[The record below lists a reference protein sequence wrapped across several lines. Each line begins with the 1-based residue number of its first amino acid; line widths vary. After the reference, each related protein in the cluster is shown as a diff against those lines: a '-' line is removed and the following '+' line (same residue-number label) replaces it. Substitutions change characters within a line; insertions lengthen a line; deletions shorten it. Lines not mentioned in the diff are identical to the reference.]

1 MEENMRK
8 KVLRVTSYFLVLV
21 LSLSALY
28 FLPAWI
34 ERIRHNGQDA
44 MSRRMSETL
53 FAAPSGTV
61 AGNAGLSDPDNV
73 GVIREKFENEV
84 LYPVPADEEV
94 DHIIDVTG
102 FSFEE
107 QRYEAKANDHYDD
120 TVALQR
126 ALDLAASL
134 PETDKKKIKLPKG
147 DLDVMEGANDKDV
160 TYGLVIRDIKNLFI
174 EGDDTM
180 IYLHGDLKG
189 IYVADCENFGMQNIS
204 FDLARTPF
212 SMGKVESCDVE
223 GKTIVV
229 KVKDNYPIDSEM
241 VLREYLEYDETGKV
255 RSGANL
261 RYQQNDDNDF
271 DHYTVNGQE
280 VTIVFKNP
288 ISFAPK
294 GTDVVL
300 SHAMYGMDMMTVE
313 RTKTST
319 FESINVYSVAG
330 MGIRGYSCEDMYFN
344 RFNVMLKPG
353 TDRRMTAT
361 ADCMH
366 FIDCFGDLQ
375 ITNGLYENSHD
386 DALNVHGHYMKVNEM
401 DQEANTMLVSKINYD
416 FPPHAGDTVEIYSD
430 STIELKATL
439 KIESIVH
446 NEQDKYEI
454 VYSGEDDF
462 QFAGDEILASTTR
475 SPELVYKNNIVRNKR
490 NRAIIFQVRDS
501 EISNNSFANIVHG
514 SISIMTMTSSF
525 NESMGPRNCVIKNN
539 KFLGNNA
546 ENGLR
551 GDIEATAYNNAL
563 TFVDTMVFSQI
574 DITNNFIAYTGR
586 AAMYLNNLED
596 SKIEYNLFYNPAVNF
611 IGVTDPPPQYNCAI
625 ALESTE
631 QLSVSYNYNVMDDAI
646 SSFKGIYVNVTGT
659 SLDETEIK
667 GNGGALSLGEQQSKP
682 AVTYEIASSSAD
694 IVVDGNPSEWEEI
707 GTDVAIQ
714 AVTDVDSKDLT
725 GDAERESH
733 FKVNYIKALYQEDGI
748 YFAFDIN
755 DDDMVWLSDSWYTAD
770 YVEIFMSTN
779 TTSKNPLS
787 TVKLD
792 SAYSSM
798 QYVMLPQTVGGP
810 RLDAKRTSD
819 DILNAKDKIV
829 SKMLLKEDGS
839 GYRGEGFIPFSL
851 SENLAAAKAN
861 GQDIAISFVFSDT
874 GASRLRAQAS
884 TVQHPVE
891 MNKFVPI
898 RMSKFRFATK

>member
-1 MEENMRK
+1 MSK
-8 KVLRVTSYFLVLV
+8 KVVWGASCFLVLV
-21 LSLSALY
+21 LLLSLMNFSSMWGGLSG
-28 FLPAWI
+28 L
-34 ERIRHNGQDA
+34 ETQRRISQNL
-44 MSRRMSETL
+44 SETL
-53 FAAPSGTV
+53 FASDTNSDGADSGLT
-61 AGNAGLSDPDNV
+61 DPDNV
-73 GVIREKFENEV
+73 GVIREKFENEI
-84 LYPVPADEEV
+84 LYPVPEDAEV
-94 DHIIDVTG
+94 EHIIDATN
-102 FSFEE
+102 FSFDG
-107 QRYEAKANDHYDD
+107 QTYKVVADDCYDD
-120 TVALQR
+120 TVALQC
-126 ALDLAASL
+126 AVDFAASF
-134 PETDKKKIKLPKG
+134 PETDVKKIKLPKG
-147 DLDVMEGANDKDV
+147 SIDVMEGANAKDV
-160 TYGLVIRDIKNLFI
+160 TYGLVIKDIQNLYI
-174 EGDDTM
+174 EGDETI
-180 IYLHGDLKG
+180 IYLHGDIKG

-212 SMGKVESCDVE
+212 SMGKVESCDVDS
-223 GKTIVV
+223 KTIVV
-229 KVKDNYPIDSEM
+229 NVNDNYPIDSEM
-241 VLREYLEYDETGKV
+241 VLREYLEYDETGKI
-255 RSGANL
+255 RAGANL
-261 RYQQNDDNDF
+261 RYQQNEDNDF

-280 VTIVFKNP
+280 VTIVFKNA
-288 ISFAPK
+288 ITFAPK

-300 SHAMYGMDMMTVE
+300 SHAMYGMDMITVE

-319 FESINVYSVAG
+319 FENINIYSVAG

-366 FIDCFGDLQ
+366 FIDCFGDLK
-375 ITNGLYENSHD
+375 ISNGLYENSHD

-401 DQEANTMLVSKINYD
+401 DQDANTMLVSKINYD

-446 NEQDKYEI
+446 NDQDKYEI
-454 VYSGEDDF
+454 VYSGDDDF
-462 QFAGDEILASTTR
+462 VFAGDEILTSTTR
-475 SPELVYKNNIVRNKR
+475 SPQLVYTNNIVRNKR

-525 NESMGPRNCVIKNN
+525 NECMGPKNCVIKNN

-563 TFVDTMVFSQI
+563 TFVETMVFSNI

-586 AAMYLNNLED
+586 AALYLNNLEN
-596 SKIEYNLFYNPAVNF
+596 SKIEHNLIYNPAVNF
-611 IGVTDPPPQYNCAI
+611 IGMSDPPPQYNCAI

-631 QLSVSYNYNVMDDAI
+631 GLSVSYNYNVIDNAL

-659 SLDETEIK
+659 LLENTKIEGNGGSLSLDEE
-667 GNGGALSLGEQQSKP
+667 ESKP
-682 AVTYEIASSSAD
+682 AVTYDIRSSQATV
-694 IVVDGNPSEWEEI
+694 VVDGKTDEWENLGTEI
-707 GTDVAIQ
+707 AIN

-725 GDAERESH
+725 GDIERESH
-733 FKVNYIKALYQEDGI
+733 FKVNYIKAFYNDEGI
-748 YFAFDIN
+748 YFAFDVK
-755 DDDMVWLSDSWYTAD
+755 DDDMVWLSDSWYTVD
-770 YVEIFMSTN
+770 YVEVFLSTN

-792 SAYSSM
+792 SQYSSM
-798 QYVMLPQTVGGP
+798 QYVMLPQTVGGA
-810 RLDAKRTSD
+810 RLDSKRTSD
-819 DILNAKDKIV
+819 DVMKAADKIV
-829 SKMLLKEDGS
+829 SKLILKDDGS
-839 GYRGEGFIPFSL
+839 GYTGECFIPFSL
-851 SENLAAAKAN
+851 TKNFAETKEN

-874 GASRLRAQAS
+874 GASRIRAQAS

-898 RMSKFRFATK
+898 RMSKFHFIEN